1 MWEKLS
7 KLLNSVMQMK
17 GISWVT
23 SYILK
28 ALGLAGGF
36 WTWIVGL
43 AVKYGWKKIDK
54 EAQSAARLADR
65 TKTDKE
71 IREEYMEKIEGGAS
85 EEELIELEESL
96 LNGGRTRKR

>member
-1 MWEKLS
+1 MKLAKVAS
-7 KLLNSVMQMK
+7 WFNYFFKK
-17 GISWVT
+17 YGIDVVT
-23 SYILK
+23 SAVLK

-36 WTWIVGL
+36 WTWLVGL

-65 TKTDKE
+65 TKTDSE

-85 EEELIELEESL
+85 DKELIESELDI
-96 LNGGRTRKR
+96 LNGGRK